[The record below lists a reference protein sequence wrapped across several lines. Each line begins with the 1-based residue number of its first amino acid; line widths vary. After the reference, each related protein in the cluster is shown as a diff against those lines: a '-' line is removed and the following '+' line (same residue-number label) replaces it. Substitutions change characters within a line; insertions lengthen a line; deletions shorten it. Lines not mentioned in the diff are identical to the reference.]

1 MRSLAVSGGARL
13 LGFVPQAIATL
24 VASHLIIQHYG
35 LHAFD
40 TYALIISVMTL
51 IPLNNLG
58 VGASVTQAIAA
69 NGADDEHSERTA
81 LTAARVL
88 SISALFLAVVSFG
101 FGAAGLWP
109 KLLGDA
115 SGANAFT
122 AAALVIYGLGFVP
135 GLGQSVLLGVDR
147 NHVTITVL
155 AFQAPV
161 SLAMVVIMLAVG
173 LDGRWVIV
181 VPSLTLLVLNLVTM
195 EISSR
200 MTSFPWRR
208 ILSEVPWRRRYPG
221 GSIRSLSGSM
231 LITSICVPIAFAGD
245 RIVLSHVSTASA
257 VANYSVVLQLFSPV
271 LGLIVA
277 AAQPLWPM
285 FTKAR
290 TAGERGPGLAKIF
303 LAFGVATLAV
313 SAVLVVI
320 ANPVGTLIG
329 GSKIHLGVFL
339 PVMAALVMSAQA
351 VTYPL
356 AMSLVDPAG
365 ARFVAGCAILAVPA
379 NIGTSIWLSREL
391 GAPGPLVSLLVVSTV
406 VQVIPTL
413 IYSRRRE
420 RLAIPI
426 ATM

>member
-1 MRSLAVSGGARL
+1 MRSLAVSGFARL
-13 LGFVPQAIATL
+13 LSFVPQGIATL
-24 VASHLIIQHYG
+24 IASHLIIVHYG

-58 VGASVTQAIAA
+58 VGASVTQTIAA
-69 NGADDEHSERTA
+69 EGAESERAERSA

-88 SISALFLAVVSFG
+88 SVSTLFLAALSFG
-101 FGAAGLWP
+101 IGAAGLWP
-109 KLLGDA
+109 RLLGDA
-115 SGANAFT
+115 SGANSFT
-122 AAALVIYGLGFVP
+122 AIALVVYGLGFVP
-135 GLGQSVLLGVDR
+135 GLSQSVLLGVDR
-147 NHVTITVL
+147 NHVSITVL

-161 SLAMVVIMLAVG
+161 SLVMIGVMLFFG
-173 LDGRWVIV
+173 LDGGWVVV
-181 VPSLTLLVLNLVTM
+181 VPSLTLLILNLLTM
-195 EISSR
+195 ELSAR
-200 MTSFPWRR
+200 LAAFPWRR
-208 ILSEVPWRRRYPG
+208 ILREVPWRKRYPG
-221 GSIRSLSGSM
+221 GSIWSLSVPM

-257 VANYSVVLQLFSPV
+257 VANYSVVLQLFAPV

-290 TAGERGPGLAKIF
+290 TAGERGPGLGKIF
-303 LAFGVATLAV
+303 AVFGAGTFAV
-313 SAVLVVI
+313 CAVLVVI
-320 ANPVGTLIG
+320 ADPLGTLIG
-329 GSKIHLGVFL
+329 GNRINLGYFL
-339 PVMAALVMSAQA
+339 PALAAVVMCMQA

-365 ARFVAGCAILAVPA
+365 ARFVAGCAIITVPA
-379 NIGTSIWLSREL
+379 NIGLSIWLASEL
-391 GAPGPLVSLLVVSTV
+391 GAPGPLISLIVVSTV
-406 VQVIPTL
+406 VQVVPTL

-420 RLAIPI
+420 HRGAPI